1 MELKQQ
7 RCRKC
12 DIMNIFG
19 AEGTNSIPS
28 RPPSVSDC
36 IIKDGYPTKM
46 NLRNPRKDMKFCF
59 NFGSH
64 IIHLLHGYHM

>member
-7 RCRKC
+7 QCRKC

-36 IIKDGYPTKM
+36 IIKDGYPKM
-46 NLRNPRKDMKFCF
+46 NLRNQCKDMQYCF
-59 NFGSH
+59 IFGSH
-64 IIHLLHGYHM
+64 IIHLLHGYYM